1 MSFNWSDFLAL
12 ADALNRSPN
21 SPGPIEASLRSAVSR
36 AYYAAYCSTRNFA
49 DTRGEIAL
57 SGKPSDHQLVI
68 SHFRSSTDSVR
79 KRIGNDLRRLRH
91 RRNMADYDDN
101 FAGRL
106 QPLAQS
112 SVAIAQNILNAL
124 SGL

>member
-12 ADALNRSPN
+12 ADALNRSPD
-21 SPGPIEASLRSAVSR
+21 SPGPKEASLRSAMSR

-49 DTRGEIAL
+49 DTSGEITL
-57 SGKPSDHQLVI
+57 SGKPGDHWLVI

-79 KRIGNDLRRLRH
+79 KKIGNDLRRLRR
-91 RRNMADYDDN
+91 RRNIADYDDN
-101 FAGRL
+101 FPGRL